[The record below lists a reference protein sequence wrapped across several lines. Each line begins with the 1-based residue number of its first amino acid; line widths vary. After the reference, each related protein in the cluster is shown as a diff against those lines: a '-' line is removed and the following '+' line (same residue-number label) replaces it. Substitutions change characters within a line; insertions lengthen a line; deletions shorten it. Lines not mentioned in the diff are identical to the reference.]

1 MNKTLIT
8 IVALSVDTRH
18 AVLYKH
24 DGSTLTI
31 PQGDARLPKIVA
43 DARIPL
49 AEGMPALVDV
59 TPIVVQRT
67 EFVDAE
73 KGTGGVVKF
82 FRVAKSFLKKLV
94 NTESPDAVPV
104 EVAHVSPLDI
114 GVFPGRDVPNQGARE
129 ENEVPQAVVP
139 DAAEVA
145 FDQAHQ
151 ARGEAGYATTRQIQ
165 SALTNDQKIERAQ
178 VRLQQLVS
186 NSKTTVDP
194 EFHKPLDEK
203 TETIVAVHQTTGAII
218 PDAHKL
224 ARQLR
229 SSQKLENYVGFTKFI
244 ERLADIIDQR
254 GHSVEDLMK
263 FIEHGDLPIA
273 DDGCIVIYKRLKRR
287 QGHFVDVHS
296 GNVRQK
302 VGSFVYMRSE
312 LVDPNRRKDC
322 SNGLHVATLGYIGG
336 FSGDVTIMGKVRPE
350 DVFAVPEYDFTKM
363 RVAGYHVL
371 VDLPEKLRVL
381 VNGGGSISSDPDGAI
396 LLNNVLRGHHIG
408 ITQYVQIG
416 GHEGTNI
423 TYTDVEGATGPQV
436 EAKPADVAL
445 SKAETLD
452 MQEALEAKAPV
463 APDVKATD
471 LVQPDESS
479 IKTIM
484 STDPKETSQG
494 EVDKTQTAKSETKL
508 SQKDKAQQL
517 LSAFQGAMSFPAEQ
531 KAAQALVAFR
541 KSTRKGWAVLGISAE
556 DAQDVEKTF
565 NCEAAPVN
573 EPKAQAPVK
582 STPVAAV
589 QATDG
594 QWEKAKK
601 LLKAGKANSEVASK
615 TGLSKDQVYR
625 LKKKLQI

>member
-1 MNKTLIT
+1 
-8 IVALSVDTRH
+8 
-18 AVLYKH
+18 VLYKH

-254 GHSVEDLMK
+254 GHSVEDLMQ

-273 DDGCIVIYKRLKRR
+273 DDGTIVIYKRLNRR
-287 QGHFVDVHS
+287 DGETFVDVHT
-296 GNVRQK
+296 GRIRQK
-302 VGSFVYMRSE
+302 VGAFVFMKAG
-312 LVDPNRRKDC
+312 LVDPNRRRDC
-322 SNGLHVATLGYIGG
+322 SNGLHVGALSYMAN
-336 FSGDVTIMGKVRPE
+336 FSGDVTVIAKVRPE
-350 DVFAVPEYDFTKM
+350 DVFAVPEYDHTKM
-363 RVAGYHVL
+363 RVSGYHIVAN
-371 VDLPEKLRVL
+371 LPPKLKAI
-381 VNGGGSISSDPDGAI
+381 VNNGGSISSDPEGA
-396 LLNNVLRGHHIG
+396 LLLAQVLRGEHIG
-408 ITQYVQIG
+408 ITQYVEVG
-416 GHEGTNI
+416 GDQGTNV
-423 TYTDVEGATGPQV
+423 TYTDVEPGKSRTV
-436 EAKPADVAL
+436 PAVVVLD
-445 SKAETLD
+445 KAETLD

-484 STDPKETSQG
+484 STDPKETSPG